1 MTPFRCN
8 LIPAFAA
15 VLAAPLAA
23 PLASAGSHTQ
33 TIDFESFTH
42 GQIIH
47 TQQPGLTIRATNRG
61 GGPDL
66 AVAFDSTL
74 RGTRDPDLQGP
85 NGSNG
90 AWDRGNIAGNQVL
103 GMMLIVQ
110 ENSVGVGDG
119 FADRPDDEGS
129 RPAGS
134 LFFEFARAI
143 TSFGFDLIDVEGV
156 EEFGQDS
163 GYFATFH
170 DADAEVRVG
179 FDELITP
186 ASGFYDPDIAFGNNS
201 ANRVAPITA
210 EQLGL
215 ERFDRVELNFGGSAA
230 VDNIQYTAVPTP
242 TAVAGGLLLGL
253 GLLTCRRR
261 SADEQT

>member
-1 MTPFRCN
+1 MNMLTRT
-8 LIPAFAA
+8 AAWFAA
-15 VLAAPLAA
+15 AIAA

-47 TQQPGLTIRATNRG
+47 TQQPGVTISATNRG

-66 AVAFDSTL
+66 AVDFDSGL

-85 NGSNG
+85 NGSDG
-90 AWDRGNIAGNQVL
+90 AWDHGNIASNQVL

-110 ENSVGVGDG
+110 ENSVGIEDG
-119 FADRPDDEGS
+119 FADLPDDEGS

-134 LFFEFARAI
+134 IFFQFAKAI

-156 EEFGQDS
+156 EEYGQDS
-163 GYFATFH
+163 GYFATFFGGGS
-170 DADAEVRVG
+170 EVRVS
-179 FDELITP
+179 FADLITP
-186 ASGFYDPDIAFGNNS
+186 ASGFYDPDIAFGDNS
-201 ANRVAPITA
+201 ANRVSPISA

-215 ERFDRVELNFGGSAA
+215 ESFERVELNFGGSAG
-230 VDNIQYTAVPTP
+230 VDNVAYTAVPTP

-253 GLLTCRRR
+253 SLLTSRRR
-261 SADEQT
+261 SADQ